1 VGSLFYPLPG
11 LIVGLVFIGV
21 EDGFTVVPLGFG
33 FVPEGLVD
41 VPGLIVVPLEGFGSE
56 LKIEVFGFSGVL
68 LSLFSVL
75 SEGLL
80 IV

>member
-1 VGSLFYPLPG
+1 MGSLFYPLPG
-11 LIVGLVFIGV
+11 LTVGLVFIGV
-21 EDGFTVVPLGFG
+21 DEGFTVVPLGFG
-33 FVPEGLVD
+33 FVPEGFVD
-41 VPGLIVVPLEGFGSE
+41 VPGFIVVPFDGFGSV

-75 SEGLL
+75 SDGLL

>member
-1 VGSLFYPLPG
+1 VGIFYPFPG
-11 LIVGLVFIGV
+11 FTVGLVFIGV
-21 EDGFTVVPLGFG
+21 DDGFAGVPIGFG
-33 FVPEGLVD
+33 VVLVGFVVL
-41 VPGLIVVPLEGFGSE
+41 PGLIVVPFDGFGSV

-75 SEGLL
+75 PDGLL